1 MTASFK
7 YAFDVDIV
15 VRHCLSLFMI
25 YEYGAIGSRSYASP
39 RTERWRS
46 FPAAKVRGRAKG
58 GSGGLAPA
66 LGKRN
71 AKDAAVLGGGGVDH
85 GGGDPPL
92 DPLRHT
98 PGERPACSS
107 AATELTGE
115 LPGGARGIRT
125 AGLSR
130 EGGGRRVR
138 PKTIVP
144 IKGGPRVRIPLP
156 PAVSPVRTDAA
167 VFARPH
173 PFRPPFCGFSTAR
186 G

>member
-25 YEYGAIGSRSYASP
+25 YEYGGIGSRSYASP

-46 FPAAKVRGRAKG
+46 FSAAKVRGRAKG
-58 GSGGLAPA
+58 CSGGLAPA

-71 AKDAAVLGGGGVDH
+71 AKDAAVFGDDAVDH

-98 PGERPACSS
+98 PGERPPSSS
-107 AATELTGE
+107 AAPEFTGE
-115 LPGGARGIRT
+115 VAGGARGIGPRGSLGEE
-125 AGLSR
+125 A
-130 EGGGRRVR
+130 GRRGR
-138 PKTIVP
+138 SKTIDP
-144 IKGGPRVRIPLP
+144 LKWGQGDRIPP
-156 PAVSPVRTDAA
+156 PPS
-167 VFARPH
+167 
-173 PFRPPFCGFSTAR
+173 
-186 G
+186 